1 MCYGS
6 VNKNP
11 ATLIYVTDRYKN
23 QEMCG
28 KEVKKGPWLLIKVIL
43 CLLKMYIY
51 MLSVQDYFTC
61 IQTTN
66 DMKQP
71 LELALSN
78 RGENSD
84 IKTYDLTLSS
94 FIKEKN

>member
-43 CLLKMYIY
+43 C
-51 MLSVQDYFTC
+51 
-61 IQTTN
+61 
-66 DMKQP
+66 
-71 LELALSN
+71 
-78 RGENSD
+78 
-84 IKTYDLTLSS
+84 
-94 FIKEKN
+94 

>member
-1 MCYGS
+1 
-6 VNKNP
+6 
-11 ATLIYVTDRYKN
+11 
-23 QEMCG
+23 
-28 KEVKKGPWLLIKVIL
+28 
-43 CLLKMYIY
+43 

-71 LELALSN
+71 LELTLSN